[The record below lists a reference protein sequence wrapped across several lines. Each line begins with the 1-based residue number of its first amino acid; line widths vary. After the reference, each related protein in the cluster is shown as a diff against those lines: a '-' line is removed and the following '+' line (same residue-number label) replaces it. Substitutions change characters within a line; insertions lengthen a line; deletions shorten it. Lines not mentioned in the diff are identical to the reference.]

1 MWRTC
6 EPKCWT
12 FIWLIE
18 LYLVIVQ
25 NPVWIINK
33 FKVLIISNQLFGL
46 IVVLLLKLGSYIWRI
61 QHYLTI
67 LQDGTMLSYLG
78 LLLNLYVLLFFW
90 LCFRQ
95 RWGYI
100 FLRECSQHDSLLL
113 EFISFCMPIPDF
125 SLVRQNCVW
134 FLSCIVDRPD
144 GCSLTEEGFPSSRI
158 RTRVQLISASVSNP
172 GPRISGRLWW
182 RLVPLCASALGFS
195 ACPRD

>member
-1 MWRTC
+1 MCSILSFRGQVVHCSIRVLITHTSNSQNLCLLKASVWLYHGNSMWPSSLSMWRTC

-78 LLLNLYVLLFFW
+78 LLLNLYLLHFFW

-100 FLRECSQHDSLLL
+100 FLRECSQYDSLLL

-125 SLVRQNCVW
+125 SLVRQYYVFDF
-134 FLSCIVDRPD
+134 FL
-144 GCSLTEEGFPSSRI
+144 
-158 RTRVQLISASVSNP
+158 A
-172 GPRISGRLWW
+172 
-182 RLVPLCASALGFS
+182 
-195 ACPRD
+195 